1 MSTAHSSTG
10 DENYET
16 YYVPHDSKLPIFASI
31 GIFLTVYGMGQ
42 MMVDMT
48 YGAESSIGGYIL
60 LFGGLVMGT
69 TLFNWFKAVIEEN
82 HANLYSAQM
91 NRSFV
96 WGMSWFIFSEVM
108 FFAAFFG
115 ALFYVRMFSIEWL
128 AGEGNRGP
136 SDMLW
141 PNFVAEWPLLNTPD
155 PERFPGANQSMGAW
169 GLPLWNTII
178 LIASSVTVT
187 IAHHGINE
195 GNRKKIITWLAATV
209 ALGSIFLC
217 LQVYEYIH
225 AYNDLGLTL
234 QAGIYGTTFFMLTG
248 FHGAHVTIGT
258 FMLAVMLGR
267 AIKGHF
273 TKEDCFGFE
282 AAAWYWHF
290 VDVVWVGLFIFVYI
304 LGS

>member
-1 MSTAHSSTG
+1 MSTTAT
-10 DENYET
+10 DEKYET

-42 MMVDMT
+42 MMIDMSA
-48 YGAESSIGGYIL
+48 GAETSIGGYIL

-69 TLFNWFKAVIEEN
+69 TLFNWFKTVIEEN
-82 HANLYSAQM
+82 HAKLYSPQM

-115 ALFYVRMFSIEWL
+115 ALFYVRVFSLDWL

-141 PNFVAEWPLLNTPD
+141 PNFVSEWPVMNTPD
-155 PERFPGANQSMGAW
+155 PDRFPGPGQAMGAW
-169 GLPLWNTII
+169 GLPLINTIV
-178 LIASSVTVT
+178 LISSSVTIT
-187 IAHHGINE
+187 IAHHGLNE
-195 GNRKKIITWLAATV
+195 GNRKKLVTWLAATV
-209 ALGSIFLC
+209 ALGLFFLG

-225 AYNDLGLTL
+225 AYRDLGLTL
-234 QAGIYGTTFFMLTG
+234 QSGIYGTTFFMLTG

-258 FMLAVMLGR
+258 FMLAIMLLR
-267 AIKGHF
+267 ANKGHF
-273 TKEDCFGFE
+273 TKDDCFGFE
-282 AAAWYWHF
+282 ASAWYWHF

-304 LGS
+304 FGS